1 MKAKE
6 LNTMGREELLAR
18 LNEAEATMGSLRFK
32 HGTSQLENP
41 LELRRVRKNI
51 ARLQTLVREMDLGI
65 RKES

>member
-6 LNTMGREELLAR
+6 LNTLGRAELLTR
-18 LNEAEATMGSLRFK
+18 LSEAEAAMSSLNFK
-32 HGTSQLENP
+32 HGTSQLDNP
-41 LELRRVRKNI
+41 LEIRRVRKNI